1 MEHAHTE
8 DMVSVWS
15 GFYAGFCT
23 DITFVKC
30 VCTQDLSTV
39 ADLEISLLNER
50 KYIVELYQH
59 LFKDFFLC
67 VTFYVYVCEVQN
79 RNVDIVVM
87 GLI

>member
-1 MEHAHTE
+1 M
-8 DMVSVWS
+8 
-15 GFYAGFCT
+15 
-23 DITFVKC
+23 KC

-50 KYIVELYQH
+50 KYIVELYQQ
-59 LFKDFFLC
+59 LFKEFFLC

-87 GLI
+87 GLV